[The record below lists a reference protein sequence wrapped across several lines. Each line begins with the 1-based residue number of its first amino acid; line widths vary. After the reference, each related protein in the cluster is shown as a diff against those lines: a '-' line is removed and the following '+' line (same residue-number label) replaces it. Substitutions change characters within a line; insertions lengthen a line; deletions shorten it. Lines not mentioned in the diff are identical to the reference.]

1 MMKFGVTLPQIE
13 IGADVAFI
21 RRFARTAESLGF
33 DYLLAYDHVLG
44 ADPAN
49 RPGWTGYTDKDSFHE
64 PFVLF
69 GYLAGVAP
77 KLEYAAG
84 VIILPQRQTALV
96 AKQAAEVDLLTGGKF
111 RLGVGIGWNAV
122 EYEALGM
129 SFKTRGRRFEEQIA
143 LLRKLWTELLIT
155 FNGAEHTVTAAGL
168 NPMPVQRPIPVWL
181 GGMSEIAIER
191 AGRVADGWMANGRA
205 DESLIKRVAL
215 LRASAEK
222 AGRDPHSLG
231 LDGRIDAASIPA
243 NEWPAEIER
252 WRAAGATHVS
262 LSTMRAGYTQDDQ
275 IDAITRFRAVTSN
288 VPST

>member
-1 MMKFGVTLPQIE
+1 MKFGVTLPQTE
-13 IGADVAFI
+13 IGADVAFV
-21 RRFARTAESLGF
+21 RRFAETAESLGF
-33 DYLLAYDHVLG
+33 DFLLAYDHVLG
-44 ADPAN
+44 ADPTN
-49 RPGWTGYTDKDSFHE
+49 RPGWTGYTDRDSFHE

-143 LLRKLWTELLIT
+143 LLRKLWTEPLIT
-155 FNGAEHTVTAAGL
+155 FNGADHTVTEAGL

-215 LRASAEK
+215 LHASAEK

-243 NEWPAEIER
+243 SEWPAEIER
-252 WRAAGATHVS
+252 WRAAGATHLS
-262 LSTMRAGYTQDDQ
+262 LSTMRAGFTQDDQ
-275 IDAITRFRAVTSN
+275 IDAITRFRDATSR
-288 VPST
+288 